1 MTCDQCV
8 TFCDIMLN
16 PKSKSKKYNKREK
29 KSERKKKL
37 SLLSSTLI
45 SWCIHGALIANIWI
59 LR

>member
-29 KSERKKKL
+29 KSERKKNVE
-37 SLLSSTLI
+37 SAIFNSNIMVYT
-45 SWCIHGALIANIWI
+45 WCTHS
-59 LR
+59 